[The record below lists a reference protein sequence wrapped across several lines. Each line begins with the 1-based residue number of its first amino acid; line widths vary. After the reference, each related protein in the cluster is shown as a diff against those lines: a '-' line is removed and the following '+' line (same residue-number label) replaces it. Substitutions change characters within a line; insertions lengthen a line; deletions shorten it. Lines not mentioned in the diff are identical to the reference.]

1 MAYTETT
8 SKNWFQRLGEA
19 FKGILIGFVII
30 ALATWLLWWNE
41 GRTFKTAGAIG
52 EAELVTQDVKDISK
66 VDPALEG
73 KVIHAIDRADTKN
86 ILRDPVFGVEINAIN
101 LEREVEFYQWEEHS
115 HSETRKKLGGG
126 EETVTTYT
134 YEQTWAS
141 NPIDSNSFKDPSYRG
156 LNTTLAKLDD
166 NTVWAP
172 EINFG
177 AYKLP
182 DFLKHSI
189 GGSTPMTLASVDVN
203 TVKGVITMSEA
214 YSNMYTPEELIHVSG
229 STVYLGP
236 NPGSPSIGDVRVTFS
251 QTPSAEVSIIA
262 QVIRDTFEPFTASN
276 GYTFSR
282 LTMGK
287 IGMATMFEGA
297 RSDNN
302 LMAWI
307 LRVVGV
313 VLVMIGLGMILRP
326 LSVLGDV
333 IPLVG
338 DIIGAGTGFVAFLL
352 GLAWSLIII
361 AIAWIRF
368 RPLIAGGLIAVALL
382 LVCLSYMKGRK
393 ASA

>member
-8 SKNWFQRLGEA
+8 SRNWFQRLGDS
-19 FKGILIGFVII
+19 FGGIVTGFIVI

-86 ILRDPVFGVEINAIN
+86 ILRDPVFGIEINAIN
-101 LEREVEFYQWEEHS
+101 LERKVEYYQWEEHS

-134 YEQTWAS
+134 YEQEWAS

-156 LNTTLAKLDD
+156 LNITLAKLDD
-166 NTVWAP
+166 NTIWAP
-172 EINFG
+172 EVTFG

-189 GGSTPMTLASVDVN
+189 SGSTPMTLTSVDVN
-203 TVKGVITMSEA
+203 SVKSVIAMPEA
-214 YSNMYTPEELIHVSG
+214 YSYMYKPEELVHVSG

-236 NPGSPSIGDVRVTFS
+236 NPGSPSIGDVRITFS
-251 QTPSAEVSIIA
+251 QTPSAEISIIA
-262 QVIRDTFEPFTASN
+262 QVIRDTFEEFTASN

-287 IGMATMFEGA
+287 AGMDKMFEGA
-297 RSDNN
+297 RSANN
-302 LMAWI
+302 TMAWI
-307 LRVVGV
+307 LRVVGIF
-313 VLVMIGLGMILRP
+313 LVIIGLRMIFRP

-333 IPLVG
+333 IPLLG

-352 GLAWSLIII
+352 GLAWSLIVI
-361 AIAWIRF
+361 AVAWIRF

-382 LVCLSYMKGRK
+382 LICLSYMKGRK